1 MSEQASDERDPLAAL
16 IGGWFGVFE
25 SVLPPL
31 AFVATYVVSGDKLE
45 WAVAAGIGIGLVLA
59 AARVMRGERP
69 VRVLGALLVVI
80 AAALVAY
87 YTGDP
92 AAYFWPLVLANA
104 ASALVFAFSILIR
117 WPLMGVIVGPL
128 VGIGM
133 SWRRDPDLMRAWQ
146 LATWPWVV
154 LNIVRALV
162 QIPLIHGE
170 DLWALAAIRPLFV
183 GLVVLTIAS
192 SWAIIRRVLP
202 ADHPGIRHPRI
213 ARANATDAD
222 LG

>member
-1 MSEQASDERDPLAAL
+1 MSNETSTERDPLAGL
-16 IGGWFGVFE
+16 IGGWFGALE
-25 SVLPPL
+25 SILPPL
-31 AFVATYVVSGDKLE
+31 VFVSTYVATGDGLE
-45 WAVAAGIGIGLVLA
+45 WAVGAGIGIGLVLA
-59 AARVMRGERP
+59 AVRVARGERP

-92 AAYFWPLVLANA
+92 AAYFWPLVLANV
-104 ASALVFAFSILIR
+104 ASALVFAISIVIR

-154 LNIVRALV
+154 LNIVRAVV

-170 DLWALAAIRPLFV
+170 ALWALAAIRPVFV
-183 GLVVLTIAS
+183 GLVILTIAS
-192 SWAIIRRVLP
+192 SWAIIRRSLP

-213 ARANATDAD
+213 AHADASTS
-222 LG
+222 G